1 MTTQIFY
8 GGGKSEELFGSLLK
22 QEPGLR
28 SSIILQSKCA
38 IHDGMYDFSREY
50 ILNAVDGI
58 LQRLN
63 TDYLDILLLHRP
75 DALME
80 PQEVA
85 EAFDLLQES
94 GKVHQFGVSNMNRF
108 QMELLRA
115 SLHQELC
122 VNQLQMSLAHTP
134 MIDSGICV
142 NTQFS
147 DTFMRDAGTLEY
159 CRLNDMIIQTWSPL
173 QKGFFQGVFLN
184 DPQYKKLNVKLSEL
198 AQKYQVQPDTIA
210 YAWLLRYP
218 TKMQIITGTTKPS
231 RIRSAAAACD
241 VELTRKEWYDLYT
254 AAGNRLP

>member
-1 MTTQIFY
+1 MSELVSGVWIYTVSTGRKKSGCQQTPGSPHYNGAVSVRLVGEVHHADIY

-22 QEPGLR
+22 QEPGLQSR
-28 SSIILQSKCA
+28 IILQSKCA

-80 PQEVA
+80 PQDVA

-147 DTFMRDAGTLEY
+147 DPFMRDAGTLEY
-159 CRLNDMIIQTWSPL
+159 CR
-173 QKGFFQGVFLN
+173 
-184 DPQYKKLNVKLSEL
+184 
-198 AQKYQVQPDTIA
+198 
-210 YAWLLRYP
+210 R
-218 TKMQIITGTTKPS
+218 KPS
-231 RIRSAAAACD
+231 SLMKRTHFHTLHLLSDRTDSAD
-241 VELTRKEWYDLYT
+241 RMLS
-254 AAGNRLP
+254 